1 MPTFGADPNLALY
14 MQLKPSMKDAVYWK
28 RYVVE
33 SDAEQIA
40 AAIKKLP
47 FTSYPDELIYF
58 ERGPTAPSILIS
70 PGSGGHALVFAELGY
85 HIHARGYNVFVM
97 PKHGPRT
104 ISEIMQRQEDALRC
118 IARRCNDRIGV
129 FAEGLGGY
137 AAFYLALA
145 QGSMRS
151 LICQNSPAILTE
163 EDFHG
168 TVSQGEPLRT
178 LMMRLGPFL
187 QRVAPT
193 LKLPISTYLN
203 FKRLIDSPREADIVA
218 AYAKDPNFDR
228 WYPISAVM
236 SLVTT
241 PPPAPLSNL
250 QIPTMFLVPE
260 RGLAPAYVKNLFARL
275 PAIKK
280 KLVSVD
286 GGVFWMC
293 SHPREAA
300 RVISSWFDE
309 SLASDQA

>member
-1 MPTFGADPNLALY
+1 MSPKAQD
-14 MQLKPSMKDAVYWK
+14 SEYWK
-28 RYVVE
+28 RYVVD
-33 SDAEQIA
+33 SDANQIA
-40 AAIKKLP
+40 RAIKRMR
-47 FTSYPDELIYF
+47 FASYDDELIYF
-58 ERGPTAPSILIS
+58 DRGPAQPSVLIS
-70 PGSGGHALVFAELGY
+70 PGSGGHALVFAELGF
-85 HIHARGYNVFVM
+85 HIHAHGYNVFVM
-97 PKHGPRT
+97 PKQGPRT
-104 ISEIMQRQEDALRC
+104 IPELMRRHEDALRC

-151 LICQNSPAILTE
+151 LVCQNAPAILTDP
-163 EDFHG
+163 DFHRA
-168 TVSQGEPLRT
+168 VSEGEPFRA

-187 QRVAPT
+187 QRLAPT

-203 FKRLIDSPREADIVA
+203 FKRLIDSPREADTVA
-218 AYAKDPNFDR
+218 AYARDPNFDR

-250 QIPTMFLVPE
+250 KIPTMFLVPE

-280 KLVSVD
+280 KLVCVD

-309 SLASDQA
+309 SLASSSE

>member
-1 MPTFGADPNLALY
+1 MSPKAQD
-14 MQLKPSMKDAVYWK
+14 SEYWK
-28 RYVVE
+28 RYVVD
-33 SDAEQIA
+33 SDANQIA
-40 AAIKKLP
+40 SAIKRMP
-47 FTSYPDELIYF
+47 FASYDDELIYF
-58 ERGPTAPSILIS
+58 ERGPAQPSVLIS
-70 PGSGGHALVFAELGY
+70 PGSGGHALVFAELGF
-85 HIHARGYNVFVM
+85 HIHAHGYNVVVM
-97 PKHGPRT
+97 PKQGPRT
-104 ISEIMQRQEDALRC
+104 IPELMRRHEDALRC
-118 IARRCNDRIGV
+118 IAHRWNDRIGV

-151 LICQNSPAILTE
+151 LVCQNAPAILTDP
-163 EDFHG
+163 DFHRA
-168 TVSQGEPLRT
+168 VSEGEPLRA

-203 FKRLIDSPREADIVA
+203 FKRLIDSPREADTVA

-260 RGLAPAYVKNLFARL
+260 RGLAPAYVKNLFGRL

-309 SLASDQA
+309 SIASSSA